1 MVAIEAIEG
10 GASFVDRFGKLAIF
24 VLQND
29 PGCLFLIKKSWMSF
43 MEYMHNWFIV
53 LDFRILEC

>member
-29 PGCLFLIKKSWMSF
+29 PGCLFLIKKKLNEFYGVHAQLVHCS
-43 MEYMHNWFIV
+43 
-53 LDFRILEC
+53 